1 MHTHARKTR
10 LYIFDIDMCRYL
22 ATTVPTSPCCTPRL
36 HLTTDHPSPLNS
48 TALRCPSLPPQCK
61 PAPNLSA
68 AHVSARQS
76 SCCVLPRLHKCY
88 PTHLTSPP
96 PLLPARSVK
105 RGCLSVAL
113 TVRILAILAKSEPVT
128 HIHASPYPRRCVAQS
143 RYWTHCAC
151 SSRPCRYSR
160 FERFSRGTCVYV
172 VWCGV
177 VGRGG

>member
-1 MHTHARKTR
+1 
-10 LYIFDIDMCRYL
+10 MCRYL

-36 HLTTDHPSPLNS
+36 HLTTDDPSPPNS

-96 PLLPARSVK
+96 PLLPARTVK
-105 RGCLSVAL
+105 RGCLSRCTNRAHPRDPRKIRARH
-113 TVRILAILAKSEPVT
+113 THTHTQARI
-128 HIHASPYPRRCVAQS
+128 PRRGVAQS

-177 VGRGG
+177 VGRGRSWMGMWEGCST